1 MVCGYCD
8 KSRRIGI
15 GAPVIDVP
23 RFSAAFAPRDLTGS
37 KEPIPSL
44 RSRDKAPSPSQQR
57 RLATA
62 TKNVARPD

>member
-15 GAPVIDVP
+15 DAPVLDVP
-23 RFSAAFAPRDLTGS
+23 RLSAASAPRGLTGS

-44 RSRDKAPSPSQQR
+44 SSGDEAPSPSPKR

-62 TKNVARPD
+62 TKNVARPN